1 MKATQGEELSKLIKK
16 AISDLKITM
25 SEYDEILAQV
35 YADGRVDP
43 EEQNLLD
50 QLNAMIA
57 DGTVKRVPD

>member
-1 MKATQGEELSKLIKK
+1 MKSTQGEALAKLIKK
-16 AISDLKITM
+16 AISDLEISM

-43 EEQNLLD
+43 EEQKLLD

-57 DGTVKRVPD
+57 DGTVKRVPG